1 MDKVKWEDYKK
12 ALLYMDTIPSLYD
25 NTFPNNCL
33 GVKTQGGY
41 QYKTGDCWNG
51 AVKAALWSNLKGCY
65 DLKGGAEH
73 YKPNSDLGDWTGAQI
88 LAHCYDRS
96 TDMSNIQ
103 EGEFLYLVYQGG
115 SHAGVYLGEINGKR
129 KVGEFTPL
137 WENGFHLSDIAED
150 GTRSYMG
157 VKYAKWQEHGKMPW
171 VEYPE
176 TSLPITA
183 PTEDITEVET
193 DGDSD
198 HHLTVWQK
206 IGIDLLYAIAKA
218 INSVLGEKGANNA

>member
-1 MDKVKWEDYKK
+1 MEKVKWEDYKQ

-33 GVKTQGGY
+33 GIKTQGGY
-41 QYKTGDCWNG
+41 KYKTGDCWNG
-51 AVKAALWSNLKGCY
+51 AVKAALWTALKGCY
-65 DLKGGAEH
+65 DQKSGTEH

-96 TDMSNIQ
+96 KDMANIQ
-103 EGEFLYLVYQGG
+103 PGEFLYLVYQGG

-150 GTRSYMG
+150 GTRSYKG

-171 VEYPE
+171 VIYPE
-176 TSLPITA
+176 AEQPIS
-183 PTEDITEVET
+183 PPET
-193 DGDSD
+193 DLTQVPVNGDSD
-198 HHLTVWQK
+198 ENLTVWQRLT
-206 IGIDLLYAIAKA
+206 IDILYAVAKA
-218 INSVLGEKGANNA
+218 IEKVFPKE